1 LNTGNAAFTALMT
14 ARVEACVSSLVC
26 RLCAGHRHGRKP
38 SRCRFRS
45 PLRQCRED
53 RRGKNMGCSVNGQA
67 DTFSTDANF
76 KTNAGQIA
84 DLKCISPIY
93 GFEKQVVEPDS
104 R

>member
-1 LNTGNAAFTALMT
+1 
-14 ARVEACVSSLVC
+14 
-26 RLCAGHRHGRKP
+26 
-38 SRCRFRS
+38 
-45 PLRQCRED
+45 
-53 RRGKNMGCSVNGQA
+53 MGCSVNGQA